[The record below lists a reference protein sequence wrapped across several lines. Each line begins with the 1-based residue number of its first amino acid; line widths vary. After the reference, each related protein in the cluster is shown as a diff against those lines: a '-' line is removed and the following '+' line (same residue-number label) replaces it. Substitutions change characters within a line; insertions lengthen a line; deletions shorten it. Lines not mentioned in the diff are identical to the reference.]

1 MRKTGCQI
9 VDGLDLSVQKPLFN
23 TLLQFCPLSK
33 YCYRETSGLKNIR
46 DLLDKLT
53 VGDVLGR
60 NGGSCRCS
68 LSSYGIFKPYVFWTV
83 GQTLGMYNKETLAD
97 ESNEKNSGEFT
108 QLHISPNTLQSKSDK
123 MCSKSFHETYF
134 VIRNFLLKYPLSLST
149 LLD

>member
-23 TLLQFCPLSK
+23 TLLPFCSLSK

-97 ESNEKNSGEFT
+97 ESNEKIVESLHSFT
-108 QLHISPNTLQSKSDK
+108 FRPILFNQNLTKCAVEAFTKHIL
-123 MCSKSFHETYF
+123 
-134 VIRNFLLKYPLSLST
+134 
-149 LLD
+149 